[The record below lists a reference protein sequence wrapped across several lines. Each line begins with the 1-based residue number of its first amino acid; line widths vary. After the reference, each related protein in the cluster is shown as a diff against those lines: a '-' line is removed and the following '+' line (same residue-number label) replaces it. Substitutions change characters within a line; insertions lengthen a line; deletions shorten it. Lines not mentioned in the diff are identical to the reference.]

1 MKSEWQGAV
10 WTKSLPAT
18 VSTNCKRGG
27 TTAIMEDKGLLMLF
41 KVLNNIFNQGIR
53 EVTVFCKTVGIFE
66 ID

>member
-18 VSTNCKRGG
+18 VSTNCKRSG

-53 EVTVFCKTVGIFE
+53 EVMVFCKTVGIF
-66 ID
+66 